1 MKLLLKAVTLYFHK
15 ENLIKQNL
23 DCLET
28 AREWQLIIRSQL
40 MEKIFSDFSM
50 ESFVIYF
57 TFYFNFFPT
66 NFV

>member
-1 MKLLLKAVTLYFHK
+1 MKLLLKAVTLYFYK

-66 NFV
+66 NFF